1 MQLTLWLDVSWD
13 IDNGWLAFLGSDP
26 KDDRVIADNDASD
39 SDAGLGIMLRE
50 KNYENILPQ
59 KSHLYELFLAELA
72 AGFERSFDAVRSV
85 SLLTTI
91 EGISQICRSNLILYA
106 F

>member
-26 KDDRVIADNDASD
+26 NRVIADNDASD